1 LLLLF
6 FFLQGL
12 LGFLKASSHNS
23 SNNNSKNSDIGS
35 VPDPKWHNK
44 QKTELINLLTYLLKN

>member
-1 LLLLF
+1 LF